1 MKQINQI
8 RSIFKETVEE
18 MRYKVSW
25 LKYSELQSSTTLVI
39 VGTLVFALV
48 IWVIDSVFENVITF
62 LYENVLSF

>member
-1 MKQINQI
+1 MKQINKI

-39 VGTLVFALV
+39 VGTIVFALV
-48 IWVIDSVFENVITF
+48 IWVIDSVFENGITV
-62 LYENVLSF
+62 LYEMF

>member
-1 MKQINQI
+1 MNKI

-48 IWVIDSVFENVITF
+48 IWVIDSVFENGITV
-62 LYENVLSF
+62 LYEMF

>member
-8 RSIFKETVEE
+8 RTIFKETVEE

-48 IWVIDSVFENVITF
+48 IWVIDSVFENGITV
-62 LYENVLSF
+62 LYEMF

>member
-48 IWVIDSVFENVITF
+48 IWVIDSVFENGITV
-62 LYENVLSF
+62 LYEMF

>member
-1 MKQINQI
+1 MKQINKI

-48 IWVIDSVFENVITF
+48 IWAIDSVFENGITI
-62 LYENVLSF
+62 LYEMF

>member
-1 MKQINQI
+1 MNKI

-48 IWVIDSVFENVITF
+48 IWAIDSVFENGITI
-62 LYENVLSF
+62 LYEMF

>member
-1 MKQINQI
+1 MKQINKI

-48 IWVIDSVFENVITF
+48 IWAIDSVFENGITV
-62 LYENVLSF
+62 LYDMF

>member
-1 MKQINQI
+1 MKQINKI

-39 VGTLVFALV
+39 IGTLVFALV
-48 IWVIDSVFENVITF
+48 IWAIDSVFENGITI
-62 LYENVLSF
+62 LYEMF